1 MLKEISTDDRD
12 LAELATQAATM
23 AAGVRKLVEEKE
35 ALLWGAVRACGGTV
49 TIPAQYL
56 ESLPEKRETR
66 YDPFSHSVVL
76 TIGEE

>member
-1 MLKEISTDDRD
+1 MLKELQSDDRD

-35 ALLWGAVRACGGTV
+35 ALLWGMVRACGGIV

-56 ESLPEKRETR
+56 DTLPEKRETR
-66 YDPFSHSVVL
+66 YDPFSHAVIL
-76 TIGEE
+76 TIQED